1 MLSEDRI
8 SWIDLTSASPQT
20 EALLFLPHHKIRRV
34 AGRIPQSQ
42 QLAIH
47 PGDEHLKATLL
58 LRSDEFPD
66 QAPGNSDALSRE
78 NLMHSTEHQEQFHE
92 SRRPGAVD
100 NHQEFLAP
108 LNLQVLQQLS
118 KHYVCGFVGCL
129 EFHSSG
135 ARLPVLARADFHFIV
150 TQVLQSLAS
159 RWMSRSFRSHR

>member
-58 LRSDEFPD
+58 LRRDKFANQTS
-66 QAPGNSDALSRE
+66 GNSDPLSRE
-78 NLMHSTEHQEQFHE
+78 NLMHSAEHEEELHQ
-92 SRRPGAVD
+92 SRRPSAVD
-100 NHQEFLAP
+100 NHQ
-108 LNLQVLQQLS
+108 
-118 KHYVCGFVGCL
+118 
-129 EFHSSG
+129 
-135 ARLPVLARADFHFIV
+135 
-150 TQVLQSLAS
+150 
-159 RWMSRSFRSHR
+159 